1 MPKSSR
7 IFFLFLLIF
16 ITHVAAAFGNTE
28 PLSYQATQ
36 GSLFY
41 ITAES
46 IGLQNGFTAKPDVF
60 ATRND
65 SSAGGEYPIEVLA
78 DTEYFENNL
87 VNSIACHVK
96 THLTAGAYSLW
107 VQPTGDEPGQTAD
120 VPIQVTDRFMVE
132 KPIIESVLLKED
144 GDVPK
149 ATLVGR
155 FFGAEAISIWIGSK
169 NFGPIR
175 RSVFSGRRFRPCK
188 IEQPYR
194 FPDAASQPGT
204 SCMDP
209 RTGLSELSFFF
220 PHAPVEPGEY
230 TVRLRNSAGMTAFT
244 TLRIRQ
250 SREEVN
256 VILNVGPDPAA
267 GATTPESGTEFKITS
282 GESIR
287 ITATPS
293 PHYTFGGWT
302 AQGNATFED
311 ATALQTHVTVYGD
324 TLITVNFVANPTLTM
339 TVSQAGSGTTAPLPD
354 QTSVVTPG
362 EPIEI
367 SANSF
372 SGWHFSG
379 WTASENASLTNDM
392 ALKTNVTL
400 SGDAEVTANFVKNGV
415 SGVQFAGLVSANADS
430 SEEEGELR
438 SFIGLSWAPAICVD
452 TPLEDIQYLIYVGP
466 SNVTQDLF
474 QEQNLAASI
483 TGTLNARIPVPAVPA
498 VLYVQAVAVD
508 RQGNASI
515 PRDPLKISVGEPT
528 VYNGN
533 LVNLMRLAGSHD
545 YDEEKEIVTLKGDYW
560 GKVKEGD
567 IVLVTPPDRLMR
579 VRKIRLL
586 YLDDNDDTVIWL
598 EDGALADA
606 VESGVINGEISMDS
620 SLKESLSLVEDEED
634 SDDALWGQRIQK
646 ERMAGNRVYRDP
658 ENRILFIDRS
668 PHGSEN
674 PLGNDRSPEQVID
687 INPKVKL
694 VLSSSSSTNLRYS
707 IPIKNNTLT
716 YCYFYGRITCKLH
729 GRLSIDMTGDYN
741 FEKKGFTVEN
751 SEIIPTKPS
760 EYDPIAQLINNLQH
774 RLVMSIWYSGKSDL
788 KIVENFD
795 MDLDVLLEIKG
806 DAINGWRYKLEGVD
820 KEIIKNRFD
829 ANGNLVAS
837 LRLLMRNEIKYMAAY
852 DLFAS
857 VSLINVVTLV
867 ASAKSNILGEFI
879 FNDLT
884 IWNEPKLHLSAR
896 ADAACDFIPSYEY
909 VGPWGE
915 VKKIF
920 SLPYLSFIPSAANN
934 PTPAGSFA
942 EPMDDTWEIFPQN
955 TQIWIDGVNNPIRRP
970 KWTWYKWTEEKMVE
984 TDALRGPSLRIRKV
998 SRYPASEPDPYGLWV
1013 LAQYWGIRV
1022 RKPDLDQP
1030 NHTNIY
1036 YLRARPVCFN
1046 TPNFL
1051 IPEKWWKITVI
1062 END

>member
-78 DTEYFENNL
+78 GPEYFENNL
-87 VNSIACHVK
+87 VNSIACHVN
-96 THLTAGAYSLW
+96 TPLAAGAYSLW

-120 VPIQVTDRFMVE
+120 GPIQVTDRFMVE

-144 GDVPK
+144 GGVPK

-169 NFGPIR
+169 NFGPMR

-230 TVRLRNSAGMTAFT
+230 TVRLRNPAGMTAFT

-311 ATALQTHVTVYGD
+311 ATALQTNATVYD
-324 TLITVNFVANPTLTM
+324 DALITADFIGNPTLTM
-339 TVSQAGSGTTAPLPD
+339 RVSLPEGGTTAPLPD
-354 QTSVVTPG
+354 QTAVITPG
-362 EPIEI
+362 KPVEI
-367 SANSF
+367 SAISF
-372 SGWHFSG
+372 SGWHFAG
-379 WTASENASLTNDM
+379 WTTSENASLSNNM
-392 ALKTNVTL
+392 ALTTNVTL
-400 SGDAEVTANFVKNGV
+400 TGDAEITANFVKNGV

-430 SEEEGELR
+430 GEEDGELR
-438 SFIGLSWAPAICVD
+438 SFIELSWAPAICVD

-466 SNVTQDLF
+466 SNVAQDLF

-483 TGTLNARIPVPAVPA
+483 TGVLNARIPVPAVPA

-508 RQGNASI
+508 RQGNAGI
-515 PRDPLKISVGEPT
+515 PRDPMEISVGEPT
-528 VYNGN
+528 IYYGN
-533 LVNLMRLAGSHD
+533 LVDLMQLAGNHD
-545 YDEEKEIVTLKGDYW
+545 YDEDEEIVTLKGDYW

-567 IVLVTPPDRLMR
+567 IVLVTPPDRIMR
-579 VRKIRLL
+579 VRKVRLL

-598 EDGALADA
+598 EDGTLSD
-606 VESGVINGEISMDS
+606 VIESGNINGEISMDP

-658 ENRILFIDRS
+658 ENRILFIDSS
-668 PHGSEN
+668 PHQSEN
-674 PLGNDRSPEQVID
+674 PHEKGGSYEKVIH
-687 INPKVKL
+687 ITPQVKL
-694 VLSSSSSTNLRYS
+694 EYTVNASERCHYS
-707 IPIKNNTLT
+707 LPIKNKTLT
-716 YCYFYGRITCKLH
+716 HARLYFRFKGNLR
-729 GRLSIDMTGDYN
+729 GRLTIDMTGGYN
-741 FEKKGFTVEN
+741 FNG
-751 SEIIPTKPS
+751 
-760 EYDPIAQLINNLQH
+760 ANLQIENREIVPSTCQSNDPVT
-774 RLVMSIWYSGKSDL
+774 RLLRHLRFKSYMNIHYSGKSDL
-788 KIVENFD
+788 KVVDTFNLN
-795 MDLDVLLEIKG
+795 LDIKVVVKA
-806 DAINGWRYKLEGVD
+806 DAFNGWQYEFEGLENQEV
-820 KEIIKNRFD
+820 IKHKFD
-829 ANGNLVAS
+829 ANGNFVGSFRINLLEQGELTLAHDLWGTAARQEATTMLVEA
-837 LRLLMRNEIKYMAAY
+837 N
-852 DLFAS
+852 
-857 VSLINVVTLV
+857 
-867 ASAKSNILGEFI
+867 SNILHELI
-879 FNDLT
+879 FNQFT
-884 IWNEPKLHLSAR
+884 AWQQSKLILGAR
-896 ADAACDFIPSYEY
+896 IDAACDFIPSYAY
-909 VGPWGE
+909 NGPWSNLE
-915 VKKIF
+915 KVL
-920 SLPYLSFIPSAANN
+920 SLPHLGWTVPITA
-934 PTPAGSFA
+934 PAGSPA
-942 EPMDDTWEIFPQN
+942 EPTNSEWEFLPQN
-955 TQIWIDGVNNPIRRP
+955 TQIWEDGVGNPIRRP
-970 KWTWYKWTEEKMVE
+970 KWNWYKETEGKMVE
-984 TDALRGPSLRIRKV
+984 TDTIPRPTLHFSMIR
-998 SRYPASEPDPYGLWV
+998 RYPGVEPNPYKLWI
-1013 LAQYWGIRV
+1013 LAQYWGINV
-1022 RKPDLDQP
+1022 PKYDP
-1030 NHTNIY
+1030 NQQAHFYTY
-1036 YLRARPVCFN
+1036 YLRARPVGYN
-1046 TPNFL
+1046 PLDYLT
-1051 IPEKWWKITVI
+1051 PEKWWKVTVG
-1062 END
+1062 ENY